1 MGAARRRVRRS
12 GVLQSDDVVRLSP
25 PGFGAPV
32 PQGWGATVEE
42 YRLWLVGELEAL
54 GEPVDLV
61 GHDWGG
67 GHVANVAMT
76 RPDLLRS
83 WCSDILGVFEP
94 DYVWHDMAQV
104 WQTPGRARRP
114 RRRWS
119 PTRDESG
126 GPRRPRGD
134 PDVAEEMAKSWTD
147 DIPLRPR
154 ALPGRRAARH
164 GAARRAPARRGRPP
178 GLAIQ
183 ATDDHF
189 VGTDDMR
196 RRAAER
202 AGARVEVLD
211 RLGHWWMLQDPARGA
226 AVLTE
231 FWASLR

>member
-1 MGAARRRVRRS
+1 
-12 GVLQSDDVVRLSP
+12 
-25 PGFGAPV
+25 
-32 PQGWGATVEE
+32 
-42 YRLWLVGELEAL
+42 
-54 GEPVDLV
+54 V

-94 DYVWHDMAQV
+94 DYVWHDLAQI
-104 WQTPGRARRP
+104 WQTRGAGEEAAAAMVTDPAARAVGLVALGV
-114 RRRWS
+114 
-119 PTRDESG
+119 T
-126 GPRRPRGD
+126 

-147 DIPLRPR
+147 DMARCML
-154 ALPGRRAARH
+154 ALYRDAAQPAMARLGEHLPAAAAR
-164 GAARRAPARRGRPP
+164 P

-183 ATDDHF
+183 AADDHF

-202 AGARVEVLD
+202 AGARVAVLD

-231 FWASLR
+231 FWASLG